1 MEKDI
6 EEEFLV
12 MKMIMIM
19 LMVKMVVM
27 MVVIG
32 VDSDGFG
39 C

>member
-1 MEKDI
+1 M
-6 EEEFLV
+6 
-12 MKMIMIM
+12 MKMIMIT

-32 VDSDGFG
+32 VDSDGFR